1 MCVCVCVCV
10 CPSPSLKS
18 QALVMQLLS
27 EDHHIDFSSEKHQ
40 HEIIF
45 DRERLVLSG
54 VVGAWYILRNG
65 RIREPLIA
73 FSFFE
78 FLNCILFIFLYS
90 RFLFVIHFIHI
101 SVYTCRSQS
110 PNSSPPHPHHFLPLV
125 SIRFF
130 STSVSRFLP
139 CKLVHLYHFS
149 RFHIYAVIYD
159 ICFSLLDLPHSV

>member
-1 MCVCVCVCV
+1 M

-90 RFLFVIHFIHI
+90 RFLLVIHFIHI
-101 SVYTCRSQS
+101 SVYMSIPIYQFIPTPPPLLLS
-110 PNSSPPHPHHFLPLV
+110 PLGVHTFLLYICV
-125 SIRFF
+125 SISAPQTGSSLPFFYVPHICVNIQYLFF
-130 STSVSRFLP
+130 SF
-139 CKLVHLYHFS
+139 
-149 RFHIYAVIYD
+149 
-159 ICFSLLDLPHSV
+159 